1 MKRSIL
7 LKLLV
12 SVTLLFTTLFALP
25 TADARFDE
33 AVSVSARS
41 AVVME
46 RSTGTVLYGKNA
58 HEQLPM
64 ASTTKIMTA
73 LVALEHST
81 PDEKVTVSHE
91 AVGIEGSSMYL
102 MPGEVLLMSDLLYG
116 LMLASGND
124 AAIAIAMHVAGTTE
138 AFVELMNQKA
148 VELGLLNTHFVT
160 PNGLHDDDHY
170 TTAYDLCVIA
180 RAAMENE
187 TFSQIVGTTYYTT
200 QSGNTI
206 RYFKNKNKL
215 LWQFEGA
222 TGLKTGY
229 TSMAGKCLAF
239 SAKRNDMELIG
250 VVLKSGDIFGE
261 STALLDY
268 AFDNYHMVP
277 LISKDEPIS
286 FVRLEK
292 CDKKLLALG
301 VLTDIM
307 IPVEVSEEA
316 RIKTRVLAPK
326 VIGQTVNKG
335 DPMGTLELYDGSRL
349 IYSIP
354 LVAMDDARLLTFW
367 DYLSFVVKGIT

>member
-12 SVTLLFTTLFALP
+12 SATLLFTTLFALP
-25 TADARFDE
+25 ISNARFDQS
-33 AVSVSARS
+33 VSVSAEG

-73 LVALEHST
+73 LVALERCEL
-81 PDEKVTVSHE
+81 DEKVTVSHE
-91 AVGIEGSSMYL
+91 AVGAEGSSMYL
-102 MPGEVLLMSDLLYG
+102 MPQEVLLMSDLLYG

-148 VELGLLNTHFVT
+148 LELGLLNTHFVT

-180 RAAMENE
+180 CAAMENE
-187 TFSQIVGTTYYTT
+187 TFRQIVGTTYYTT

-215 LWQFEGA
+215 LWEFEGA

-229 TSMAGKCLAF
+229 TSVAGKCLAF
-239 SAKRNDMELIG
+239 SAERNDMEIVG

-261 STALLDY
+261 SASLLNY
-268 AFDNYHMVP
+268 AFNNYHMVS
-277 LISKDEPIS
+277 LISRDEPVS
-286 FVRLEK
+286 FVKLEK

-307 IPVEVSEEA
+307 VPVEVSEEA
-316 RIKTRVLAPK
+316 HIKTRVLAPR

-335 DPMGTLELYDGSRL
+335 DPIGTLELYDGSRL
-349 IYSIP
+349 IYSVP
-354 LVAMDDARLLTFW
+354 LVAMNDARMLTFW
-367 DYLSFVVKGIT
+367 DYLSFVVKGIS